1 MVQLW
6 FWLNRTAKN
15 SANNG
20 PKPHRTALR
29 TPLMSAY
36 QYIYI
41 YIYVHKRKTKKN
53 ATIVATVPFGT
64 VATVQN
70 LNKRVIKKKKKRLTK
85 LLLQLQCCTV
95 KYVGCTVS
103 KHCSGIVKNTNERLK
118 KCNYCS
124 YSAAW
129 HCSYCAKLKQK
140 GY

>member
-1 MVQLW
+1 
-6 FWLNRTAKN
+6 
-15 SANNG
+15 
-20 PKPHRTALR
+20 
-29 TPLMSAY
+29 MSAY

-70 LNKRVIKKKKKRLTK
+70 LNKRVIKKKKRLTK

-129 HCSYCAKLKQK
+129 HRSYCAKLKQRVK
-140 GY
+140 KKTHEITVATTVLHSEIRWMHSAEAL